1 MAVLVTGAAGLLGGE
16 LVAALT
22 EAGHPVIGL
31 VHREATIRDNAGREL
46 TANEFDPASPPRGLI
61 VLHCDVSQPGL
72 GLDSAARAWLDR
84 HVSAIIHCAALVR
97 FDADWDAL
105 EAVNVAGTRHVASLC
120 PAARF
125 IHVSTAYVCGLKDG
139 AIAESPCDPAGPFGN
154 DYERSKAYGE
164 AELHRLRLGAVI
176 ARPSII
182 VGEHASGR
190 IRSFDTIY
198 RAFKFIAEGKI
209 AAVPASPQATLNFVP
224 IDHVVR
230 GITALVDEPAAD
242 GRIVHLA
249 ARAAV
254 PVSRFLGLIG
264 SVAGLHSPQ
273 IIAPAAHGHHAATV
287 AERLARPYWGYFQRH
302 PEFATDALAQL
313 TGIAALEWDDAAL
326 LRQIAFCAAGLDSGW
341 TDTGLD
347 VVDVFTPHAIHGMDR
362 ALDSVPLA
370 FPGCAS
376 FSPCSAR

>member
-1 MAVLVTGAAGLLGGE
+1 VAILVTGAAGLLGGA

-22 EAGHPVIGL
+22 GSGHSVIGL
-31 VHREATIRDNAGREL
+31 VHREATIRDNAGAVL
-46 TANEFDPASPPRGLI
+46 ATQQFDPALPPKGLA
-61 VLHCDVSQPGL
+61 VLHGDVRKPGL
-72 GLDSAARAWLDR
+72 GLDQASRAWLDR
-84 HVSAIIHCAALVR
+84 HVSVVIHCAALVR
-97 FDADWDAL
+97 FDAAWDDLA
-105 EAVNVAGTRHVASLC
+105 AVNVAGTRHVAQLC

-139 AIAESPCDPAGPFGN
+139 AIAEAACNPDGPFGN
-154 DYERSKAYGE
+154 DYERSKARGE
-164 AELHRLRLGAVI
+164 AELHHLRPAAVI

-182 VGEHASGR
+182 IGEHASGR

-224 IDHVVR
+224 IDHVVS
-230 GITALVDEPAAD
+230 GIAALVEEPAAD

-249 ARAAV
+249 AQAGV

-273 IIAPAAHGHHAATV
+273 IIAPAAYGHHTATV

-302 PEFATDALAQL
+302 PEFATEALADL
-313 TGIAALEWDDAAL
+313 TGITAPQWDDAAL
-326 LRQIAFCAAGLDSGW
+326 LRQITFCAEAGFLRAGLAAASDQRISG
-341 TDTGLD
+341 
-347 VVDVFTPHAIHGMDR
+347 
-362 ALDSVPLA
+362 
-370 FPGCAS
+370 
-376 FSPCSAR
+376 